1 MITRAHF
8 RWSAAVIAVGL
19 LLTAP
24 VHAQNELK
32 KPGAAAAEI
41 SEQDEAAAL
50 AFAKEHHPELA
61 KLLGPMKAR
70 HPKEYHRALRELS
83 RASDRL
89 ARMQSRSPERY
100 SIELDLWKAESRLR
114 LASAKSAMTDDD
126 ERREQIE
133 KLVTDRNSLKL
144 RLLEFEKAE
153 AEQRLAQVSKQIEA
167 LKAQEAESVRK
178 EVDRLVNSAKSSAK
192 RVRTKL
198 EKPADALR
206 VPGQEKPKNPDPK
219 RAPGTGSAS

>member
-1 MITRAHF
+1 M
-8 RWSAAVIAVGL
+8 SARTEVRMVAAAIAVGL
-19 LLTAP
+19 LLSAP
-24 VHAQNELK
+24 AYSQSELK
-32 KPGAAAAEI
+32 KPAAAAAEL

-61 KLLGPMKAR
+61 RLLAPMKAR
-70 HPKEYHRALRELS
+70 HPKEYHKALRELT

-89 ARMQSRSPERY
+89 ARIQPRSPERY
-100 SIELDLWKAESRLR
+100 AIELDLWKAESRLR

-153 AEQRLAQVSKQIEA
+153 AEQRIAQLNRQIDA
-167 LKAQEAESVRK
+167 LKGQEAESVRK

-192 RVRTKL
+192 RVKTKL
-198 EKPADALR
+198 EKPAE
-206 VPGQEKPKNPDPK
+206 VVSPPEKEKSKSSTSK